1 MNIVRIF
8 RHTGTAPHAYLWN
21 MMTDLI
27 HTRIR
32 QAREQAG
39 FSQAGMADELGVG
52 RTTYISFESGRT
64 KLFHPLVDKM
74 AARLDIS
81 PEELLFGRQPDE
93 ELLRDQASLDEWKRA
108 VVDDYERRL
117 EALQQKLDAAEK
129 ALALQETAL
138 RSLSAS
144 NDFLLGQLRKEP

>member
-1 MNIVRIF
+1 MNIMRIF

-39 FSQAGMADELGVG
+39 FSQTGMADELGVG
-52 RTTYISFESGRT
+52 RTTYISFESGRN
-64 KLFHPLVDKM
+64 
-74 AARLDIS
+74 
-81 PEELLFGRQPDE
+81 
-93 ELLRDQASLDEWKRA
+93 QASLDEWKRA

-117 EALQQKLDAAEK
+117 EALQQKMDAAEK